1 MALVIADYADC
12 RALTGGLRSF
22 EVEAATVRDL
32 LQKIEERYPGLGDLI
47 DQRMAIAIDGTIT
60 QDAHGALLE
69 PHSEVVLLPRIGGG

>member
-22 EVEAATVRDL
+22 EVKAATVRDL
-32 LQKIEERYPGLGDLI
+32 LQKIEERFPGLGDLI

-60 QDAHGALLE
+60 QDAHGATLE
-69 PHSEVVLLPRIGGG
+69 HHSEVVLLPRIGGG

>member
-22 EVEAATVRDL
+22 EVEASTVRDL
-32 LQKIEERYPGLGDLI
+32 LHQIEARFPGLGDLI

-60 QDAHGALLE
+60 QDAHGTVLD

>member
-12 RALTGGLRSF
+12 RALTGGLRAF

-32 LQKIEERYPGLGDLI
+32 LHQIEERFPGLGDLI
-47 DQRMAIAIDGTIT
+47 DQRMAIAIDGVIT

>member
-22 EVEAATVRDL
+22 EVEASTVREL
-32 LQKIEERYPGLGDLI
+32 LHQIEARFPGLGDLI

-60 QDAHGALLE
+60 QDALGASLE
-69 PHSEVVLLPRIGGG
+69 PNSEVVLLPRIGGG

>member
-22 EVEAATVRDL
+22 EVEASTVREL
-32 LQKIEERYPGLGDLI
+32 LQRIEARFPGLGDLI

-60 QDAHGALLE
+60 QDAHGAALA
-69 PHSEVVLLPRIGGG
+69 PQSEVVLLPKIGGG